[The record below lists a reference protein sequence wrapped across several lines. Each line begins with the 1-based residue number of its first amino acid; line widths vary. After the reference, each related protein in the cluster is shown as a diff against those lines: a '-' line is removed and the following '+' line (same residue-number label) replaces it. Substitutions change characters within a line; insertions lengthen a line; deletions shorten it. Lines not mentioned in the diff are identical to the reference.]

1 MLDEPSQGIMPK
13 LVDDIFAA
21 IQRIRDLGMTI
32 LLVEQRL
39 AEALEI
45 ADRAY
50 VLQTGRIV
58 MSGKASDIASDDAV
72 RRAYLG
78 L

>member
-1 MLDEPSQGIMPK
+1 
-13 LVDDIFAA
+13 
-21 IQRIRDLGMTI
+21 
-32 LLVEQRL
+32 
-39 AEALEI
+39 
-45 ADRAY
+45 

-58 MSGKASDIASDDAV
+58 MSGPAKEIAADDGV